1 MEHTKLAI
9 GDDEIF
15 EVVRVE
21 EVKTG
26 QWPDYV
32 LHAAGGASFIAPK
45 GALDRQFAKIKLTPA
60 QLAGHVVRLE
70 RAPNKEDA
78 NKSWWNLHLLDH
90 SALTPAAPA
99 KRLTGPANEASGPIT
114 AQSLKDDPQGTGEAT
129 GGQETE
135 AEAIERKK
143 HEGRQ
148 VAAKRYLA
156 LWDVV
161 AEHQVAKGKE
171 LEMPVDGMSVN
182 AATATLWIHFTNR
195 GML

>member
-90 SALTPAAPA
+90 SALTPGVPSKRIQSPA
-99 KRLTGPANEASGPIT
+99 SEGSGPIT
-114 AQSLKDDPQGTGEAT
+114 AESLKDDPQGTGEPARAD
-129 GGQETE
+129 ESE

-143 HEGRQ
+143 HEARQ
-148 VAAKRYLA
+148 AAAAKYLD
-156 LWDVV
+156 LWDTI
-161 AEHQVAKGKE
+161 AEHQAKKARD
-171 LEMPVDGMSVN
+171 LDMPVDGTAVQ
-182 AATATLWIHFTNR
+182 ATAATLWIYFTDR
-195 GML
+195 RLV